1 MSTATATTITRED
14 DTSLIQQDDLVNA
27 IRDNRIV
34 QVRWDELDESE
45 RRQAYHNMFL
55 AADLY

>member
-1 MSTATATTITRED
+1 MTTATATITHED
-14 DTSLIQQDDLVNA
+14 DTATIRQDDLVNA
-27 IRDNRIV
+27 IRNNTLV
-34 QVRWDELDESE
+34 QVRWDELTEDE

>member
-45 RRQAYHNMFL
+45 RRQAYVNMFL
-55 AADLY
+55 ANDLY